1 MSNEPENKNW
11 DGEDNIQQDFYE
23 DIDEMQDNETEDDL
37 TEEEYIKAQAYSDE
51 IAGTAGAA
59 ATKSNWLKELYE
71 WTQAIAVAVVLA
83 LLINQFLFAIVQVE
97 GSSMVPT
104 LHDKERLVVT
114 KLLYKPKQH
123 DIVIIKS
130 DVLKKHIVKRV
141 IALPGQEVNID
152 SKTGDVYVDGVLQEE
167 PYIKEKI
174 NPARIGTKYA
184 YPFVI
189 PEDTVFVMGDNR
201 NNSQDSRSI
210 GVIPYSEIVGKA
222 SLRIMPFHKFGGLY
236 HELKE
241 DAGKQQE

>member
-1 MSNEPENKNW
+1 MSNEKENKNW
-11 DGEDNIQQDFYE
+11 VEEDIRQDIYE
-23 DIDEMQDNETEDDL
+23 DFDEMQDNETEDDL
-37 TEEEYIKAQAYSDE
+37 TEEEYIKAQAYSDK
-51 IAGTAGAA
+51 IAGTAGTAA
-59 ATKSNWLKELYE
+59 KSSWLKELYE
-71 WTQAIAVAVVLA
+71 WTQAIAIAVVLA

-104 LHDKERLVVT
+104 LHNKERLVVT

-141 IALPGQEVNID
+141 IALPGQEVDI
-152 SKTGDVYVDGVLQEE
+152 SIETGDVYVDGVLQEE

-174 NPARIGTKYA
+174 SPSRIGTKYA
-184 YPFVI
+184 YPFVV
-189 PEDTVFVMGDNR
+189 PEGTVFVMGDNR

-222 SLRIMPFHKFGGLY
+222 SLRVMPFRKFGGLY
-236 HELKE
+236 RELKE
-241 DAGKQQE
+241 DAGK